1 MVLSIPWS
9 SATFMR
15 NWLRSSNTRRR
26 PFSIKAS
33 KRAVNWFMR
42 LRKSSKPKLIEGSWS
57 AMDSASW
64 DEARIVVL
72 SEGSKVV
79 MVKVGLTG

>member
-1 MVLSIPWS
+1 M
-9 SATFMR
+9 
-15 NWLRSSNTRRR
+15 N
-26 PFSIKAS
+26 AS

-42 LRKSSKPKLIEGSWS
+42 LRRSSNPKLTDGSWL
-57 AMDSASW
+57 AMEGASC

-79 MVKVGLTG
+79 MVSYFLGVMYDMQNHSCV